1 MALDVVTAGGT
12 LTVINVH
19 GPGSGGDSW
28 ASKAS
33 FWADVAMY
41 AAAKSA
47 GGTRAVLL
55 GGDFNVWLESPWHPT
70 TRRFQ
75 ALWEQCGF
83 HRAGPEREED
93 RRPTRA
99 GHRLDSFLLNSPL
112 VPWAARERPHLAPGR
127 SPASLGSDHGPVVLD
142 IPLAVAGKGRVT
154 RMAYSHAQGR
164 LHAIRPDSPGFRE
177 AVAAVL
183 QKACGDQ
190 RLQAWLSSD
199 QDTATMGTSEVQ
211 AVFDLLYAFRDDVS
225 RVTGVRMPSG
235 VDPQYPYGQAET
247 EASLDQVLSDQQ
259 ALAWRAHQLWQRDA
273 AAAGLHSQE
282 ATALLQH
289 LRRVDPDLSPA
300 SVEDLR
306 AALDQQLR
314 QLETRV
320 EELRDVLRSN
330 RRRSIKDYWRGRVP
344 DLQLRWTAIRGA
356 INVVNYAPSGL
367 WSVRVRESEK
377 VLLEAS
383 DVIGEVQRY
392 WEALYAKRPVNLPA
406 FERLV
411 RAHIPKGVP
420 EEWRSVQ
427 DYTMQDLKDAVRQAV
442 ADDKAP
448 GSNRVTA
455 ALIAEL
461 PEPVQGL
468 LVHAYRAILRGAD
481 VPESWH
487 EAIIWLMPKGTATG
501 NLDEYR
507 PIALGQQDMRM
518 LMTPLMRRFTAVLAR
533 KGLPRTGSSEP
544 CRAPRRLPWCSWPS
558 AGCSVG
564 WRKTTS
570 WPSMCRKLLTQ
581 RRTEHWRSSY
591 ATWVSRRSSSG
602 SSTPSAAGPWCA
614 SSLRTA
620 RRRAYGSTGAC
631 GRAVRRALCSTSSYW
646 SLSCGALPVRRG
658 EMLATRCHPWYR
670 RTVMTSC

>member
-1 MALDVVTAGGT
+1 MASPRVSCVPRGGCPGGVGGSGGRRALDCPQADVFAAEEVRDIVDIVPGKAMAIDVVTAGGS

-19 GPGSGGDSW
+19 GLGSGGNSW
-28 ASKAS
+28 ASKAF

-55 GGDFNVWLESPWHPT
+55 RGDFNVWLELPWHPT

-75 ALWEQCGF
+75 ALWEQRGF
-83 HRAGPEREED
+83 HRAGPKREED

-99 GHRLDSFLLNSPL
+99 GHQLDSFFLNSPL

-127 SPASLGSDHGPVVLD
+127 SPASLWSDHGPVVVDL
-142 IPLAVAGKGRVT
+142 PLAVAGKERVA
-154 RMAYSHAQGR
+154 RMAYSHAQGI
-164 LHAIRPDSPGFRE
+164 LHAVRPDSPGVRE
-177 AVAAVL
+177 AAAAVL
-183 QKACGDQ
+183 QKASGDR

-247 EASLDQVLSDQQ
+247 EASLDQVVLVQQ

-273 AAAGLHSQE
+273 AAAGLHSQK
-282 ATALLQH
+282 ATSLLQH

-306 AALDQQLR
+306 AALDQQLH

-330 RRRSIKDYWRGRVP
+330 RRRSIKDCWRGRVP
-344 DLQLRWTAIRGA
+344 DLQLRWTAIRGV

-367 WSVRVRESEK
+367 WSVRVRESEN

-461 PEPVQGL
+461 PEPVHGL
-468 LVHAYRAILRGAD
+468 LVHA
-481 VPESWH
+481 
-487 EAIIWLMPKGTATG
+487 
-501 NLDEYR
+501 
-507 PIALGQQDMRM
+507 
-518 LMTPLMRRFTAVLAR
+518 
-533 KGLPRTGSSEP
+533 
-544 CRAPRRLPWCSWPS
+544 
-558 AGCSVG
+558 
-564 WRKTTS
+564 
-570 WPSMCRKLLTQ
+570 
-581 RRTEHWRSSY
+581 
-591 ATWVSRRSSSG
+591 
-602 SSTPSAAGPWCA
+602 
-614 SSLRTA
+614 
-620 RRRAYGSTGAC
+620 
-631 GRAVRRALCSTSSYW
+631 
-646 SLSCGALPVRRG
+646 
-658 EMLATRCHPWYR
+658 
-670 RTVMTSC
+670 